1 VRPLRASLNSSEATV
16 CGLARREVSM
26 VKILFVGDITGRP
39 GRWVTSQLL
48 WGLKRVH
55 DIDFVVANVENA
67 AGGYGTTAEIC
78 QKIYSYG
85 ADVLTTGNHIWD
97 RKDQWHILDEDPYLL
112 RPANYPPSAPG
123 VGTAIKTTA
132 SGIEIGVL
140 NLQGRV
146 YMKEIDCPFR
156 SADHWVEILKESTN
170 VVLVDMHAEATSEKQ
185 ALGYYLDGRVT
196 AVIGTHTHVQTADE
210 KILKKG
216 TAYITDVGMTGPH
229 ESVLWVKPEDAIARF
244 LSQIPHRFR
253 MAEGDPRLSAVI
265 IAVDEKT
272 GKAEKIE
279 RLQLAYDGSVTA
291 REFLG
296 LPPRE
301 LDLQTAPEFEDLRK
315 DET

>member
-1 VRPLRASLNSSEATV
+1 
-16 CGLARREVSM
+16 M

-67 AGGYGTTAEIC
+67 AGGYGVTKEIS

-85 ADVLTTGNHIWD
+85 ADVLTSGNHIWD

-123 VGTAIKTTA
+123 VGTAVKATA
-132 SGIEIGVL
+132 AGIEICVL

-156 SADHWVEILKESTN
+156 SADHWVGILRESSKII
-170 VVLVDMHAEATSEKQ
+170 LIDMHAEATSEKQ

-253 MAEGDPRLSAVI
+253 MAEDDIRLSAVVI
-265 IAVDEKT
+265 TADETT

-279 RLQLAYDGSVTA
+279 RLQLAYDGSVPA
-291 REFLG
+291 RKYFG

-301 LDLQTAPEFEDLRK
+301 EDPLTAPRVESLRK
-315 DET
+315 DEV